1 MPHALVLTTASKANT
16 TGGTFADT
24 LAANSG
30 DSLAVANFV
39 NGNAAVVKAWGI
51 DSDAVA
57 ELAWTNSRF
66 DSVHDPQYG
75 VRFNIPALIPGGAAV
90 VGSHD
95 LIDPPSKIPMYAG
108 DTNVLTVTTT
118 AADDIMVTY
127 LTEYDDLP
135 GTFGQFASW
144 ETVQALRETTI
155 GLRCAPVASGTP
167 GLYGTARALNA
178 DDTRL
183 TGGKYYAVLGWT
195 LQTVC
200 TTITLKGPST
210 GNNRV
215 GLPGG
220 ALTLDTMMGFVQM
233 SREFGKPLIP
243 ILNGY
248 DAASYFLEAADG
260 EASTS
265 PKVDLFMY
273 QLSSNPTP

>member
-1 MPHALVLTTASKANT
+1 MPHALVLNSASKANT
-16 TGGTFADT
+16 TGGSFADT
-24 LAANSG
+24 LTANSG
-30 DSLAVANFV
+30 DSLSVFNYT
-39 NGNAAVVKAWGI
+39 NGGARIVKMWGI
-51 DSDAVA
+51 DSDSVA
-57 ELAWTNSRF
+57 EVAVTDGRF
-66 DSVHDPQYG
+66 DSIHDPQYG
-75 VRFNIPALIPGGAAV
+75 VRFNIASLIPGGAAV
-90 VGSHD
+90 VGAHTMLD
-95 LIDPPSKIPMYAG
+95 APQTIDMFSG
-108 DTNVLTVTTT
+108 DALTFTVTTT
-118 AADDIMVTY
+118 AADDVLISW

-135 GTFGQFASW
+135 GTFGQFADW
-144 ETVQALRETTI
+144 NRVKMMRENTI

-183 TGGKYYAVLGWT
+183 TGGKYYAVLGWS

-200 TTITLKGPST
+200 TTVTLKGPST

-220 ALTLDTMMGFVQM
+220 ASNQDTTMAFVQQ
-233 SREFGKPLIP
+233 SIQFGKPLIP
-243 ILNGY
+243 IINGF

-273 QLSSNPTP
+273 QLTGNPLA